1 MNNKLLECRFCGYKR
16 PLYESHIISKFVYK
30 PIKSAQKKILAIGFD
45 QNLKKIGEFQDGPK
59 EYLFCVECEKR
70 RNKFETYFS
79 LLINKNEF
87 YKPYSKY
94 IVNNLDYAKIKLFVM
109 WNIYAFHVSSLK
121 YYKEFDPYLEDLKDM
136 LNKNDPGDIS
146 EYGFL
151 IWYLIDE
158 GSNVKNFVFLPNA
171 KPVNNQIVM
180 DFIVCGLI
188 FRCLIPG
195 RRAEDSLRSHFLQ
208 KDGSIFIEKIK
219 LRKALKKIGFPV

>member
-1 MNNKLLECRFCGYKR
+1 MNNNISECRFCGKIR
-16 PLYESHIISKFVYK
+16 PLCESHIISKFVYK
-30 PIKSAQKKILAIGFD
+30 PIKSKQKKILVIGFD
-45 QNLKKIGEFQDGPK
+45 RKLIKVDETQDGPK
-59 EYLFCVECEKR
+59 EFLFCMECERK

-79 LLINKNEF
+79 LLINNNEF

-94 IVNNLDYAKIKLFVM
+94 MVYNLDYAKIKLFVM
-109 WNIYAFHVSSLK
+109 WNIYAYHVSSLK
-121 YYKEFDPYLEDLKDM
+121 YYKEFDIYLDDLKDM

-151 IWYLIDE
+151 LWYVIDE
-158 GSNVKNFVFLPNA
+158 GSNVKKFILLPNA

-195 RRAEDSLRSHFLQ
+195 GCAEESLRSHFLQ

-219 LRKALKKIGFPV
+219 LRKALNKIGFQV